1 MKKGRLLHIGLS
13 EVIASMGHTDTI
25 IIADA
30 GMPCPEGAYL
40 IDLALCPGQVAFLD
54 VLRVVLEDL
63 EVQGAY
69 IAKEMDQVSPRMK
82 EEILGLLPKDI
93 DIHEIDHEDVKK
105 RSEDTRAFIRTGEF
119 TAYANIILESG
130 VLF

>member
-30 GMPCPEGAYL
+30 GMPCPQGATL
-40 IDLALCPGQVAFLD
+40 IDLALCPGKVAFLD

-69 IAKEMDQVSPRMK
+69 IAKEMDGASPRMK

-93 DIHEIDHEDVKK
+93 QIHEIDHEDVKK